1 MECTQRWYLVKFEV
15 AGLNLIDTSIKC
27 DNAAYLS
34 KITVTQF
41 DGTAMSGIFNS
52 NLGGSNSSL
61 SDATGRSFAS
71 SFSAQ
76 SANAPSFHHSGGMQ
90 GLHHNMQ
97 GNFVPNIPGSVASR
111 NSTMTAVPSS
121 GLQQPGSSIS
131 SGRFS
136 SNNLP
141 IGMSQISHGL
151 SGITERG
158 GISVAGNPGFSSNIN
173 GVGGSIPG
181 FSSGAPAGNHNAIPG
196 MGVNPILGNLGS
208 RMSSSAGNIS
218 AGGNIGRSINS
229 GGPAISSLASRA
241 SLAANS
247 GSGTLNLQGANR
259 LMGGMLQQAP
269 QMMGML
275 RNSYNMSGGPISRQ
289 LQGGNSLLSSMGML
303 NDVNSNEGSPFDI
316 NDFPQ
321 LTGRPNSAG
330 GPQGQ
335 LGSLRKQGIGVSS
348 IVQQNQEFS
357 IQNEDFPALPGY
369 KGGNSEFAMDLHQK
383 EQPHENVSVMQSQN
397 FAIGGSTGFSH
408 GVAYPSNRQQ
418 HQQHA
423 TPVSTSGGVSLA
435 AGSNQDLLHLYGSD
449 LFPSSHGAYQS
460 QVQNTPSLG
469 LRALSSQNPA
479 SGGGPYDQLIQ
490 QYQHPHNQ
498 SQLRLQQMSVINQ
511 SYKDH
516 SLKSMQGTQMSER
529 FGLLGLLSVI
539 RVNDPNLTSLAMGM
553 DLTTLGLNLLSPP
566 GDLHKKFNS
575 PWSDEPAKG
584 ESEYCIPTCYNS
596 KPHPTLKQG
605 HFEKFNDGTL
615 FYIFYGMPKDEAQLF
630 AAYEL
635 YSRRWVYHRE
645 LQLWLRRIGEPLVKT
660 QTYERGSYHY
670 FDPSTWQTIRKDNFV
685 LTYEALEKKPIL
697 PQH

>member
-1 MECTQRWYLVKFEV
+1 
-15 AGLNLIDTSIKC
+15 
-27 DNAAYLS
+27 
-34 KITVTQF
+34 
-41 DGTAMSGIFNS
+41 MSGIFNS

-61 SDATGRSFAS
+61 SDATGRAFAS

-141 IGMSQISHGL
+141 IAMSQISHGL

-218 AGGNIGRSINS
+218 AGVNIGRSINS

-303 NDVNSNEGSPFDI
+303 NDANSNEGSPFDI

-321 LTGRPNSAG
+321 LTGRPSSAG

-418 HQQHA
+418 HQQHS

-490 QYQHPHNQ
+490 QYQHSHNQ
-498 SQLRLQQMSVINQ
+498 SQLRLQQMSAINQ

-615 FYIFYGMPKDEAQLF
+615 FYIFYSMPKDEAQLF